1 MNKRNR
7 IVAPRNVVNTKM
19 LYRLYILKELAKGE
33 VVFGNKILTDFKDM
47 FDCSTMP
54 FPVSTSTIYESLYE
68 LEEREYV
75 ISKWSGEDISNKRSK
90 KIYSITDRG
99 LAFLNS
105 NLSEYILNLDKTKS
119 TLDKLKKMLLK

>member
-1 MNKRNR
+1 MDKRNR

-19 LYRLYILKELAKGE
+19 LYMLYILKELSKGE

-47 FDCSTMP
+47 FDSSTMP
-54 FPVSTSTIYESLYE
+54 FPVSSSTIYESLYE

-99 LAFLNS
+99 IAFLNA
-105 NLSEYILNLDKTKS
+105 NLGEYILNLDKTKS

>member
-19 LYRLYILKELAKGE
+19 LYMLYILKELAKGE

-54 FPVSTSTIYESLYE
+54 FPVSSSTIYESLYE

>member
-1 MNKRNR
+1 MDNRNR

-19 LYRLYILKELAKGE
+19 LYMLYILKELSKGE
-33 VVFGNKILTDFKDM
+33 VVFGNKILTDFKEM
-47 FDCSTMP
+47 FECTSLP
-54 FPVSTSTIYESLYE
+54 FPISSSTIYESLYE

-75 ISKWSGEDISNKRSK
+75 VSKWAGEAFSNKRSK

-105 NLSEYILNLDKTKS
+105 NITEYIENLDKTKA
-119 TLDKLKKMLLK
+119 TLDKLKTMLLK

>member
-19 LYRLYILKELAKGE
+19 LYMLYILKELAKGE
-33 VVFGNKILTDFKDM
+33 VVFGNKILTDFKDI

-54 FPVSTSTIYESLYE
+54 FPVSSSTIYESLYE